1 LNDPVRTFRFQ
12 GWLLEPKLH
21 FRTFEGQTAMQQIR
35 SASDRGHVQSGWLDS
50 HHSFSFGGYQDPKWM
65 GYSALRVIN
74 DDRVD
79 PAAGFSPHSHRDM
92 EIISYVL
99 DGSLGHRDSTGGG
112 STLQP
117 GELQLMSAGRG
128 ITHSEM
134 NASKRDEVHFLQIWI
149 TPNVGGVA
157 PGYQQKP
164 LDHEALR
171 KGFSTV
177 VAPAAEDAPF
187 SIHQDAR
194 LLIAWPAAGAELTQA
209 LNPKRSHYLHVARGS
224 IKVGDRELSDGDA
237 LMLADESELR
247 LTAETD
253 AELLLFDLPAV

>member
-1 LNDPVRTFRFQ
+1 
-12 GWLLEPKLH
+12 
-21 FRTFEGQTAMQQIR
+21 MQQIR
-35 SASDRGHVQSGWLDS
+35 SASDRGHVQHGWLDS
-50 HHSFSFGGYQDPKWM
+50 HHTFSFGGYHDPKWM

-99 DGSLGHRDSTGGG
+99 DGALAHRDSTGGG
-112 STLQP
+112 STLLP
-117 GELQLMSAGRG
+117 GELQLMSAGSG

-164 LDHEALR
+164 LDREALR
-171 KGFSTV
+171 QGFSTV
-177 VAPAAEDAPF
+177 VAPADENAPF

-194 LLIAWPAAGAELTQA
+194 LLIAWPAAGAELRQA
-209 LNPKRSHYLHVARGS
+209 LNPKRPHYLHVARGS
-224 IKVGDRELSDGDA
+224 IKVGERQLSDGDA
-237 LMLADESELR
+237 LMLTDESELR
-247 LTAETD
+247 LRAETD
-253 AELLLFDLPAV
+253 AELLLFDLPAA